1 MSLMD
6 YKRKK
11 RKKGTIQVIAITKVS
26 ITQKMSTKDERNN
39 KYNPSQLRKGLMIDK
54 ALLETL

>member
-1 MSLMD
+1 MD
-6 YKRKK
+6 HKRKK